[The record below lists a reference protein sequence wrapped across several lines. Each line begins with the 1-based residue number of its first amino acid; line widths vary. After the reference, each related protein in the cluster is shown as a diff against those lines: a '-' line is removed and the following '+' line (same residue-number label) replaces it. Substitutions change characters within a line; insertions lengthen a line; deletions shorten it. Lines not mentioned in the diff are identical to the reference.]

1 MLYVSTQSANLNVR
15 SEAGTVYNIVGSL
28 KKGTQVTI
36 VEMKNGWSRITSP
49 AAGWVSNTYLSSG
62 YVGSSN
68 SVGQTRKTKACYLYS
83 NTNLTGIRYTY
94 KVNTTDKYI

>member
-49 AAGWVSNTYLSSG
+49 AAG
-62 YVGSSN
+62 
-68 SVGQTRKTKACYLYS
+68 
-83 NTNLTGIRYTY
+83 
-94 KVNTTDKYI
+94 